1 MGVWF
6 STETPELIKTK
17 MKIRIENV
25 QGLVRDAKLHDELN
39 KSKQYDISLSNDGLK
54 KKTRK

>member
-1 MGVWF
+1 
-6 STETPELIKTK
+6 